1 MSEPESDPESG
12 PGGHDPRN
20 LIGEA
25 YRIEGIGAADCRSIF
40 LDWAL
45 GLPAG
50 VAPGAAAAALLAL
63 HAPPADHPMTALL
76 AEAAEGGA
84 RQGRRR
90 GGWRGRGRP
99 GRPGRDDAR

>member
-1 MSEPESDPESG
+1 MSDATTR
-12 PGGHDPRN
+12 HYDPRN

-25 YRIEGIGAADCRSIF
+25 FRIEGIGAADCRSIF

-50 VAPGAAAAALLAL
+50 VAPAQAAAALLAQ

-76 AEAAEGGA
+76 SEAAGGA
-84 RQGRRR
+84 SGPGRRR
-90 GGWRGRGRP
+90 GGARGRR
-99 GRPGRDDAR
+99 

>member
-1 MSEPESDPESG
+1 MSDVEA
-12 PGGHDPRN
+12 HDPRN

-50 VAPGAAAAALLAL
+50 VAPAEAAAALLAQ

-76 AEAAEGGA
+76 AEAAAGE
-84 RQGRRR
+84 RHQGRRR
-90 GGWRGRGRP
+90 GGAKGRQRP
-99 GRPGRDDAR
+99 DG

>member
-1 MSEPESDPESG
+1 MKDATVE
-12 PGGHDPRN
+12 HDPRG
-20 LIGEA
+20 LIREA

-50 VAPGAAAAALLAL
+50 IAAAEAAAALLAH

-76 AEAAEGGA
+76 REAAGGTP
-84 RQGRRR
+84 GPTGRR
-90 GGWRGRGRP
+90 GGAMGRR
-99 GRPGRDDAR
+99 

>member
-1 MSEPESDPESG
+1 MPLPGDGVARYAEGMSDAAT
-12 PGGHDPRN
+12 HDPRN

-50 VAPGAAAAALLAL
+50 VAPSQAAAALLEH
-63 HAPPADHPMTALL
+63 HAAPAGHPMTALL
-76 AEAAEGGA
+76 AEAAGSGA
-84 RQGRRR
+84 AAGRRR
-90 GGWRGRGRP
+90 GGAKGRRRTG
-99 GRPGRDDAR
+99 G

>member
-1 MSEPESDPESG
+1 MDASATYDS
-12 PGGHDPRN
+12 RN

-50 VAPGAAAAALLAL
+50 VAAAEAAAALIAH

-76 AEAAEGGA
+76 REAAEGPE
-84 RQGRRR
+84 GRGQRR
-90 GGWRGRGRP
+90 GGAEGRRSGR
-99 GRPGRDDAR
+99 

>member
-1 MSEPESDPESG
+1 MSDSRATY
-12 PGGHDPRN
+12 DPRN

-50 VAPGAAAAALLAL
+50 KTPADAAAALLA
-63 HAPPADHPMTALL
+63 HHKPPADHPMTALL
-76 AEAAEGGA
+76 TEAAVAA
-84 RQGRRR
+84 RGQGRRR
-90 GGWRGRGRP
+90 GGAKGRR
-99 GRPGRDDAR
+99 

>member
-1 MSEPESDPESG
+1 MSEPPA
-12 PGGHDPRN
+12 HDPRN

-50 VAPGAAAAALLAL
+50 VAPGEAAAALLAQ
-63 HAPPADHPMTALL
+63 HRPPADHPMTALL
-76 AEAAEGGA
+76 AEAAEGDAG
-84 RQGRRR
+84 QGRRR
-90 GGWRGRGRP
+90 GGARGRQRP
-99 GRPGRDDAR
+99 GG

>member
-1 MSEPESDPESG
+1 MRERMDASATYDS
-12 PGGHDPRN
+12 RN

-50 VAPGAAAAALLAL
+50 VAPADAAAALLAH
-63 HAPPADHPMTALL
+63 HAPPPDHPMTALL
-76 AEAAEGGA
+76 AEAAEAPAG
-84 RQGRRR
+84 RGRRR
-90 GGWRGRGRP
+90 GGAAGRSR
-99 GRPGRDDAR
+99 

>member
-1 MSEPESDPESG
+1 MSDAEAY
-12 PGGHDPRN
+12 DPRN

-50 VAPGAAAAALLAL
+50 VAAGDAAAALLA
-63 HAPPADHPMTALL
+63 HHRPPEDHPMTALL
-76 AEAAEGGA
+76 AEAAAGSSG
-84 RQGRRR
+84 QGRRR
-90 GGWRGRGRP
+90 GGAKGRQRP
-99 GRPGRDDAR
+99 GG

>member
-1 MSEPESDPESG
+1 MSGAEAY
-12 PGGHDPRN
+12 DPRN

-50 VAPGAAAAALLAL
+50 VAPAEAATALLAA

-76 AEAAEGGA
+76 AEAASGASRRGHRRGGA
-84 RQGRRR
+84 RGRR
-90 GGWRGRGRP
+90 
-99 GRPGRDDAR
+99 

>member
-1 MSEPESDPESG
+1 MTDATRT
-12 PGGHDPRN
+12 HDPRA
-20 LIGEA
+20 LIHEA

-50 VAPGAAAAALLAL
+50 TSTAEAAAALLAH

-76 AEAAEGGA
+76 RAAVEEGDGDGGRDGGGA
-84 RQGRRR
+84 GSGAGRRRR
-90 GGWRGRGRP
+90 GGARGRERP
-99 GRPGRDDAR
+99 GG

>member
-1 MSEPESDPESG
+1 LPADAIARYGVGMNAAEAY
-12 PGGHDPRN
+12 DPRN

-50 VAPGAAAAALLAL
+50 VAPAEAAAALLAH
-63 HAPPADHPMTALL
+63 HAPPPEHPMTALL
-76 AEAAEGGA
+76 TEAGAGEAA
-84 RQGRRR
+84 QGRRR
-90 GGWRGRGRP
+90 GGAKRRQRP
-99 GRPGRDDAR
+99 GG

>member
-1 MSEPESDPESG
+1 MTDATQGFDERG
-12 PGGHDPRN
+12 
-20 LIGEA
+20 LIREA

-50 VAPGAAAAALLAL
+50 VAPAEAAAALLAQ

-76 AEAAEGGA
+76 REAAAGPAGK
-84 RQGRRR
+84 GRRR
-90 GGWRGRGRP
+90 GGARGRR
-99 GRPGRDDAR
+99 